1 MLILKEIVTNGWTRA
16 FAMCRPVPPDKS
28 DRRISPVD
36 ATLTKDALIEMIRDK
51 VGFPV
56 KEAKEILEIILEEV
70 KLKLEEGKEVKI
82 SGFGKWTVKEKRSRP
97 GRNPHT
103 GDRIEISARRVV
115 TFHPSD
121 KLRDSVNKAY
131 AERDGQ

>member
-1 MLILKEIVTNGWTRA
+1 MVSSHSKDFLGKPFDIWVGGP
-16 FAMCRPVPPDKS
+16 M
-28 DRRISPVD
+28 
-36 ATLTKDALIEMIRDK
+36 TLTKDLLVEMIREK
-51 VGFPV
+51 VGYPV

-70 KLKLEEGKEVKI
+70 KLRLEDGKDVKI

-103 GDRIEISARRVV
+103 GEKIEISARRVV

-121 KLRDSVNKAY
+121 KMREAVNKSAKPS
-131 AERDGQ
+131 

>member
-1 MLILKEIVTNGWTRA
+1 M
-16 FAMCRPVPPDKS
+16 
-28 DRRISPVD
+28 

-51 VGFPV
+51 VGYPV

-70 KLKLEEGKEVKI
+70 KLKLEEGKDVKI
-82 SGFGKWTVKEKRSRP
+82 SGFGKWTVKEKNSRP

-121 KLRDSVNKAY
+121 KLRDSVNRAY
-131 AERDGQ
+131 QNQIGYTGGD

>member
-1 MLILKEIVTNGWTRA
+1 VEG
-16 FAMCRPVPPDKS
+16 
-28 DRRISPVD
+28 
-36 ATLTKDALIEMIRDK
+36 TLTKDALIEMIRDK
-51 VGFPV
+51 VGYPV
-56 KEAKEILEIILEEV
+56 KEAKEILEIILEEI
-70 KLKLEEGKEVKI
+70 KLKLEEGHEVKI

-121 KLRDSVNKAY
+121 KLRDSVNQSIGGSPASSS
-131 AERDGQ
+131 DSDD

>member
-1 MLILKEIVTNGWTRA
+1 M
-16 FAMCRPVPPDKS
+16 DS
-28 DRRISPVD
+28 
-36 ATLTKDALIEMIRDK
+36 TLTKDALIEIIRDK
-51 VGFPV
+51 VGYPV
-56 KEAKEILEIILEEV
+56 KEAKEILEIILEEI
-70 KLKLEEGKEVKI
+70 KSRLEEGKEVKI

-121 KLRDSVNKAY
+121 KLRDSVNRSV
-131 AERDGQ
+131 ETQGG

>member
-1 MLILKEIVTNGWTRA
+1 M
-16 FAMCRPVPPDKS
+16 
-28 DRRISPVD
+28 
-36 ATLTKDALIEMIRDK
+36 ATLTKDILVEMIRDK

-70 KLKLEEGKEVKI
+70 KLRLEDGKDVKI

-103 GDRIEISARRVV
+103 GEKIEISARRVV

-121 KLRDSVNKAY
+121 KMRDQVNREY
-131 AERDGQ
+131 AGTDNGKVYKDDE